1 MVFLVC
7 QREFVVRDYLT
18 LFFALVFVQNFVLSQ
33 FLGLCPFIGVS
44 RRCDAAVGMGL
55 AVVFV
60 TGVSCFATMLLY
72 RLLLVP
78 YGVQDYLDI
87 VSFILVI
94 AAIVQFTEIV
104 LKKTAPGLYRN
115 LGIYLPLIATN
126 CAVLGATQMRL
137 LDYATLPLPEALL
150 KNTLLGVFGGLGF
163 LLALFLMASIRERL
177 ETAPIPESFKGAPVS
192 LLAAAGMALSFFGFS
207 GMA

>member
-1 MVFLVC
+1 M
-7 QREFVVRDYLT
+7 RDYFT
-18 LFFALVFVQNFVLSQ
+18 LFFALVFVQNLVLNQ
-33 FLGLCPFIGVS
+33 FLGLCPFVGVS
-44 RRCDAAVGMGL
+44 RRRDAAVGMGL

-60 TGVSCFATMLLY
+60 SGVACFATMLLY

-78 YGVQDYLDI
+78 YGIQDYLDI

-94 AAIVQFTEIV
+94 AAIVQFVEIV
-104 LKKTAPGLYRN
+104 LKKTAPALYRA
-115 LGIYLPLIATN
+115 LGIYLPLITTN
-126 CAVLGATQMRL
+126 CAVLGATQIRL
-137 LDYATLPLPEALL
+137 LDYAALPLGEALL

-177 ETAPIPESFKGAPVS
+177 ETAPVPESFKGAPVS
-192 LLAAAGMALSFFGFS
+192 FIAAAGMALSFFGFS

>member
-1 MVFLVC
+1 M
-7 QREFVVRDYLT
+7 RDYFT
-18 LFFALVFVQNFVLSQ
+18 LFFALVFVQNFVLNQ

-44 RRCDAAVGMGL
+44 RRRDAAVGMGL

-60 TGVSCFATMLLY
+60 TGVACFATMLLY

-78 YGVQDYLDI
+78 YGVQNYLDI

-94 AAIVQFTEIV
+94 ASITQLVEIV
-104 LKKTAPGLYRN
+104 MKKTAPALYRA
-115 LGIYLPLIATN
+115 LGIYLPLISTN
-126 CAVLGATQMRL
+126 CAILGATQMRL
-137 LDYATLPLPEALL
+137 FNYGDPSFPLGEALV

-163 LLALFLMASIRERL
+163 LLALFLMAGIRERL
-177 ETAPIPESFKGAPVS
+177 ETAPVPESFKGAPVS
-192 LLAAAGMALSFFGFS
+192 LLAAAGMALAFFGFA